1 MVRVG
6 VEESL
11 DDALLKGFTKAVE
24 LVRVPTA
31 PTHYVDVV
39 FWIAPLRLDTFS
51 RQLPYVR
58 GVKVVQTL
66 QAGVD
71 VFLPLLP
78 AGLRL
83 CDARGVHDIPTAE
96 WTVAAILAMEKYL
109 PLYFGLQVK
118 QDWQGRRSVEQF
130 HRRTHGLASSTIPSF
145 VDEVA
150 GKTVLIVGYGSI
162 GQAVEARL
170 APFDCKFLRVAR
182 TGRHGVESAD
192 RLDEFLSEADVVALI
207 LPLTL
212 ETRHLMNAERIGK
225 MKRGALLVNVGR
237 GPVVDTEALLKA
249 LTDDRIRAALDV
261 TDPEPL
267 PAGHPL
273 WNAPNLLITPHV
285 AGASD
290 EFIGRAIKFV
300 SEQADRYARDEPLL
314 NVVSEGY

>member
-11 DDALLKGFTKAVE
+11 EHALLKGFSNTVE
-24 LVRVPTA
+24 LVRVPSRPA
-31 PTHYVDVV
+31 HEVDVE
-39 FWIAPLRLDTFS
+39 FWITPLRLDTFS
-51 RQLPYVR
+51 RQLPYLR

-71 VFLPLLP
+71 IFLPLLP
-78 AGLRL
+78 AGLQL

-109 PLYFGLQVK
+109 PLYFELQVK
-118 QDWQGRRSVEQF
+118 EDWQGRHKVHQF
-130 HRRTHGLASSTIPSF
+130 HRCIRGPASSPAPSF
-145 VDEVA
+145 VDELA

-170 APFDCKFLRVAR
+170 APFDCRFLRIAR
-182 TGRHGVESAD
+182 TKRPGVESAD
-192 RLDEFLSEADVVALI
+192 RLDGFLSEADIVALI
-207 LPLTL
+207 LPLTP
-212 ETRHLMNAERIGK
+212 ETRQLMNAERIGR
-225 MKRGALLVNVGR
+225 MKPQALLVNVGR
-237 GPVVDTEALLKA
+237 GPVVDTEALVKA
-249 LTDDRIRAALDV
+249 LMDNRIRAALDV

-273 WNAPNLLITPHV
+273 WKAPNLLITPHV

-290 EFIGRAIKFV
+290 QFIRRAMRFV
-300 SEQADRYARDEPLL
+300 SEQADRYASGIPLR
-314 NVVSEGY
+314 NVVSAGY